1 MKDYDE
7 NKDSSYLKYWE
18 VDNFYQWTKVAG
30 RRFLMCWK
38 YISIKKSFK
47 ENNKG
52 DSDKG
57 HFLEVHKLKC
67 INNLPFSPEK
77 MKFEKV
83 EKLFINLYDKKR
95 LLISI
100 KEIRI
105 KSQISIE
112 KRA

>member
-1 MKDYDE
+1 M
-7 NKDSSYLKYWE
+7 
-18 VDNFYQWTKVAG
+18 
-30 RRFLMCWK
+30 
-38 YISIKKSFK
+38 
-47 ENNKG
+47 
-52 DSDKG
+52 
-57 HFLEVHKLKC
+57 HKLKC

-83 EKLFINLYDKKR
+83 DKLFTNLYDKKR